1 MERAWTLSEPDHKQV
16 ATLRDALGV
25 TDLVAQ
31 LLVNR
36 KITDAD
42 AARQWL
48 EPRLTQLID
57 PSLMKG
63 MDAAV
68 STILAAL
75 DAEERVTIY
84 GDYDV
89 DGMTASS
96 TLARFLRTC
105 GYDVHVFLP
114 DRFRD
119 GYGINADRIADL
131 VEEGTKLF
139 ISVDC
144 GVSSVSQITLAKELG
159 ARFVVV
165 DHHQLPEGDLPP
177 ADAIINPHQPD
188 CPYPFKDL
196 CAAGLAF
203 HLAVA
208 LRVELR
214 RRGWFADRDEPDIR
228 ELLDI
233 VAIGTIADVVPLR
246 GINRVLTA
254 SGLARIE
261 RSSHPGVRA
270 LAAIGAPGRRVNAST
285 VAFQIGP
292 RLNAAGRLSHP
303 YKGYEILATDDGNL
317 AEHIAQDIDAENK
330 RRRQVQD
337 EIEAAALEQALS
349 EQGEDANAY
358 VLWAEG
364 WHAGVAGIVAARM
377 VQRFH
382 RPCAVV
388 GVRDGIG
395 KGSIRSITGFNAVAG
410 LRLCADTLDQFGG
423 HPHAAGVTVSLEN
436 LPAFRKA
443 FVTAATEMIEP
454 RYYTPVLKLDAEVP
468 FSFIGSRLLDDL
480 SMLGPYGAGNP
491 EPRFCTRGV
500 KVVNAKAI
508 GADGSHLRMRLMSGG
523 RSLNAIAFGRGK
535 DCPEAGQ
542 LIDVAYRPDWNEWN
556 GSVSLQLQVL
566 DFKPA
571 EKNAA

>member
-159 ARFVVV
+159 ARFVVG
-165 DHHQLPEGDLPP
+165 LP
-177 ADAIINPHQPD
+177 I
-188 CPYPFKDL
+188 
-196 CAAGLAF
+196 
-203 HLAVA
+203 
-208 LRVELR
+208 
-214 RRGWFADRDEPDIR
+214 
-228 ELLDI
+228 
-233 VAIGTIADVVPLR
+233 
-246 GINRVLTA
+246 
-254 SGLARIE
+254 
-261 RSSHPGVRA
+261 
-270 LAAIGAPGRRVNAST
+270 
-285 VAFQIGP
+285 
-292 RLNAAGRLSHP
+292 
-303 YKGYEILATDDGNL
+303 
-317 AEHIAQDIDAENK
+317 
-330 RRRQVQD
+330 
-337 EIEAAALEQALS
+337 
-349 EQGEDANAY
+349 
-358 VLWAEG
+358 
-364 WHAGVAGIVAARM
+364 
-377 VQRFH
+377 
-382 RPCAVV
+382 
-388 GVRDGIG
+388 
-395 KGSIRSITGFNAVAG
+395 
-410 LRLCADTLDQFGG
+410 
-423 HPHAAGVTVSLEN
+423 
-436 LPAFRKA
+436 
-443 FVTAATEMIEP
+443 
-454 RYYTPVLKLDAEVP
+454 
-468 FSFIGSRLLDDL
+468 
-480 SMLGPYGAGNP
+480 
-491 EPRFCTRGV
+491 
-500 KVVNAKAI
+500 
-508 GADGSHLRMRLMSGG
+508 
-523 RSLNAIAFGRGK
+523 
-535 DCPEAGQ
+535 
-542 LIDVAYRPDWNEWN
+542 
-556 GSVSLQLQVL
+556 
-566 DFKPA
+566 
-571 EKNAA
+571 